1 MASAAIDV
9 SDGLLADAAHIADAS
24 EVAIDIDCHRLPL
37 SDALRALPDQ
47 DQSLRWAFRGDD
59 YELLFTLPPDSIVPA
74 GCTEIGRVV
83 AGSGVSCAVTPQ
95 QSGMTISQTDAP
107 DAARAQIDGLATL
120 IASGLGSGL
129 SPFAPGTVG
138 SLFTAL
144 CLLPSL
150 GVAATIHW
158 WAWSGAVCVAIW
170 SAEEAGRRWGWWI
183 IPRS

>member
-1 MASAAIDV
+1 
-9 SDGLLADAAHIADAS
+9 
-24 EVAIDIDCHRLPL
+24 
-37 SDALRALPDQ
+37 
-47 DQSLRWAFRGDD
+47 
-59 YELLFTLPPDSIVPA
+59 
-74 GCTEIGRVV
+74 
-83 AGSGVSCAVTPQ
+83 
-95 QSGMTISQTDAP
+95 MTISQTDAP

-150 GVAATIHW
+150 DVAATIHW

-170 SAEEAGRRWGWWI
+170 SAEEAGRRWGVVDHPAIVIDEVVGLWLAVL
-183 IPRS
+183 IPLTLIPLPIEHRGWLLLGAFALFRVFDIAKPWPVSWLERSLPGGWGVVADDLMAGVMAGLCLTLSAIVLAAI

>member
-1 MASAAIDV
+1 
-9 SDGLLADAAHIADAS
+9 
-24 EVAIDIDCHRLPL
+24 
-37 SDALRALPDQ
+37 
-47 DQSLRWAFRGDD
+47 
-59 YELLFTLPPDSIVPA
+59 
-74 GCTEIGRVV
+74 
-83 AGSGVSCAVTPQ
+83 
-95 QSGMTISQTDAP
+95 MTISQTDAP

-158 WAWSGAVCVAIW
+158 WAWGGAVCVAIW
-170 SAEEAGRRWGWWI
+170 SAEEAGRRWGVVDHPAIVIDEVVGLWLAVL
-183 IPRS
+183 IPLTLIPLPIEHQGVAVVGGVRPVPCF

>member
-1 MASAAIDV
+1 
-9 SDGLLADAAHIADAS
+9 
-24 EVAIDIDCHRLPL
+24 
-37 SDALRALPDQ
+37 
-47 DQSLRWAFRGDD
+47 
-59 YELLFTLPPDSIVPA
+59 
-74 GCTEIGRVV
+74 
-83 AGSGVSCAVTPQ
+83 
-95 QSGMTISQTDAP
+95 MTISQTDAP

-150 GVAATIHW
+150 GVAAMIHW

-170 SAEEAGRRWGWWI
+170 SAEAAGRRWGVADHPAIVIDEVVGLWLAVL
-183 IPRS
+183 IPLTLIPLPIEHRGWLLLGAFALFRVFDIAKPCPVSWLERSLPGGWGVVADDLMAGVMAGLCLTLSVIVLAAI